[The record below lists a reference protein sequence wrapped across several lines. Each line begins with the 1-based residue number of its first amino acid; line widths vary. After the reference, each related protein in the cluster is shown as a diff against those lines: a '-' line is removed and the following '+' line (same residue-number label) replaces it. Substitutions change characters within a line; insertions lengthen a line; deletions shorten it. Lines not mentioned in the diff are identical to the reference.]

1 MHHIRRIIVSLI
13 IVLPLFS
20 LSKPA
25 FAGDE
30 APLNQGGLQV
40 AAKVNGRPIYLA
52 EMQLAIN
59 KAESR
64 FKKYG
69 AKDGMSDET
78 KKRLRQEELDRLI
91 ARDLLEQAGE
101 KSFGKE
107 IERKVDEKIK
117 AEQSQVSTADIPA
130 KAVKRGIDKD
140 EYRRQVRSRLL
151 VDEYLAK
158 RGAKDV
164 AVSEAELKKY
174 YEKNSRSFMEPE
186 RVKVSHLLIKL
197 TAKPTSEEIAK
208 AKNEIEQIRAEIMA
222 GKDFPEMAK
231 QRSACASAKSGG
243 DLGYIRHN
251 YMPKAFDDIAFSQ
264 KAGEISEPVRTLH
277 GFHLI
282 KVFDKKPARVPELVE
297 IKGFIEKVLSSE
309 IQKKKVGEI
318 VQELR
323 RAAKVEIFLN

>member
-1 MHHIRRIIVSLI
+1 MQHYLRMIVSLI
-13 IVLPLFS
+13 VLS
-20 LSKPA
+20 LLPVAHAS
-25 FAGDE
+25 FARDDE
-30 APLNQGGLQV
+30 SASPGVPQI
-40 AAKVNGRPIYLA
+40 AASVNGRPILLA
-52 EMQLAIN
+52 KLQPAIN
-59 KAESR
+59 KAEAR
-64 FKKYG
+64 FKKHG
-69 AKDGMSDET
+69 ARDGMSDET
-78 KKRLRQEELDRLI
+78 RKRLQQEELDRLI
-91 ARDLLEQAGE
+91 ALELLEQAGE

-107 IERKVDEKIK
+107 IERKVDEKIE

-197 TAKPTSEEIAK
+197 TVKPTSEEIAK

-251 YMPKAFDDIAFSQ
+251 YMPKAFDDIAFSL

-282 KVFDKKPARVPELVE
+282 KVFDKKPARVPELSE